1 MVRRRLPLIL
11 FSVTFIVVAGYY
23 FEYWRAAAALAM
35 AYAVLWLGFSY
46 FRAAGEVP
54 AEADRDDVTASDLRY
69 VCTVCGLELKVEIA
83 TTDRAPT
90 HCRESMKLVNA
101 AGSSPLRPV

>member
-1 MVRRRLPLIL
+1 MVRRRLPLML
-11 FSVTFIVVAGYY
+11 FSVTFVVVAGYY
-23 FEYWRAAAALAM
+23 FDYWRAAVALVM

-54 AEADRDDVTASDLRY
+54 AEADLEDVTTSDLRY

-90 HCRESMKLVNA
+90 HCRESMKLIE
-101 AGSSPLRPV
+101 STELRPV

>member
-11 FSVTFIVVAGYY
+11 FSALFIVVAGSS
-23 FEYWRAAAALAM
+23 FDYWRAAVALAM
-35 AYAVLWLGFSY
+35 AYGVLWLGFSY

-54 AEADRDDVTASDLRY
+54 AEADREDVTASDLRY
-69 VCTVCGLELKVEIA
+69 VCTVCGLELKVEVA

-90 HCRESMKLVNA
+90 HCRESMKLVE
-101 AGSSPLRPV
+101 STQLRPV

>member
-11 FSVTFIVVAGYY
+11 FSIAFIAGAGYY
-23 FEYWRAAAALAM
+23 FEYWRAAVALVM
-35 AYAVLWLGFSY
+35 AYLVLWLGFSY

-54 AEADRDDVTASDLRY
+54 AEADREDVTARDLRY
-69 VCTVCGLELKVEIA
+69 VCTVCGLELKVEVA

-90 HCRESMKLVNA
+90 HCRESMKLVESNQ
-101 AGSSPLRPV
+101 LRPV